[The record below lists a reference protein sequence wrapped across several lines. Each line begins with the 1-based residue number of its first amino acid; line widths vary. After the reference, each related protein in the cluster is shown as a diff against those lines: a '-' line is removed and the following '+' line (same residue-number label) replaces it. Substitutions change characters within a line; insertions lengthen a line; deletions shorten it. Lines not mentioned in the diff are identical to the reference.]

1 MKRTKLSQIFFAMGM
16 ICELLV
22 SPSGFMIGD
31 YGERW
36 IILAGIICFSASLL
50 MSMELKKDWKYF
62 VPLFGFALVCYYFQR
77 SALVLRLCLILM
89 AGRQMDRKRLARFFF
104 FGTAA
109 TIALGLILAF
119 TPLGGPLYMEEWFRH
134 APEVRYCFGFLHP
147 NSFALFW
154 IRLGVL
160 GLYLYADRLGRAGFA
175 AAAALYVV
183 PLLFARSKI
192 ALAAYVLM
200 LVLVP
205 LLRAAKT
212 REKLYRGVFTGAA
225 VLIALEELLVF
236 TLGIFP
242 YPERNPGYIENY
254 WDLLNNITS
263 GRLEHARE
271 ALQHSLPAL
280 FGLKDS
286 EVWNGTEIGFI
297 HSLYH
302 EGILFMILYSV
313 LLFWLLKRLKRERD
327 LNGLLLLIL
336 ITLYCIAEAF
346 LPWFNKNAVWLLLI
360 GGLPAFM
367 MPHAET
373 KELANEKNGP
383 G

>member
-1 MKRTKLSQIFFAMGM
+1 MNRTKLAQIFFAIGM

-31 YGERW
+31 YGERY
-36 IILAGIICFSASLL
+36 IILAGIVCFSLSLL
-50 MSMELKKDWKYF
+50 CSMELKRDWKSF
-62 VPLFGFALVCYYFQR
+62 VPLFGFALLCYYFQR
-77 SALVLRLCLILM
+77 SALVLRLCLILT
-89 AGRQMDRKRLARFFF
+89 AGRQMDRRRLARFFF

-109 TIALGLILAF
+109 TIGLGVLLSF
-119 TPLGGPLYMEEWFRH
+119 TPMGGPLYMEEWFRH
-134 APEVRYCFGFLHP
+134 APERRYCFGFLHP

-160 GLYLYADRLGRAGFA
+160 GLYLYADRLRAAGFVLA
-175 AAAALYVV
+175 AVLYLI
-183 PLLFARSKI
+183 PLLFANSKI
-192 ALAAYVLM
+192 AYAAYALM
-200 LVLVP
+200 LILVP

-212 REKLYRGVFTGAA
+212 KEKLQRALFVAGGVI
-225 VLIALEELLVF
+225 IALEELVVF

-242 YPERNPGYIENY
+242 FPERNPGYVKNY

-263 GRLEHARE
+263 GRLEHARA
-271 ALQHSLPAL
+271 ALQHSMPAL

-286 EVWNGTEIGFI
+286 EVWDGTEIGFI

-302 EGILFMILYSV
+302 EGILFMILYTL
-313 LLFWLLKRLKRERD
+313 LLFWLLKRLSREKD
-327 LNGLLLLIL
+327 LNGLLLLLI
-336 ITLYCIAEAF
+336 ITLYCMAEAF

-367 MPHAET
+367 MPRT
-373 KELANEKNGP
+373 DKKELSDEKNGP

>member
-1 MKRTKLSQIFFAMGM
+1 MNRTKLAQIFFAFGM

-36 IILAGIICFSASLL
+36 IILAGIVCFSASLL
-50 MSMELKKDWKYF
+50 MSMDLKRDWKSF
-62 VPLFGFALVCYYFQR
+62 VPLFAFALVCYYFQR
-77 SALVLRLCLILM
+77 SALILRLCLILT
-89 AGRQMDRKRLARFFF
+89 AGRQMDRRRLARFFF

-109 TIALGLILAF
+109 TIALGLLLSF
-119 TPLGGPLYMEEWFRH
+119 TPLGGPLYMEELFRQV
-134 APEVRYCFGFLHP
+134 PERRYCFGFLHP

-154 IRLGVL
+154 IRLGIL
-160 GLYLYADRLGRAGFA
+160 GLYLYGERLRLAGFVLA
-175 AAAALYVV
+175 AVLYLI
-183 PLLFARSKI
+183 PLLFVRSKI

-200 LVLVP
+200 LILVP
-205 LLRAAKT
+205 VLRAAKT
-212 REKLYRGVFTGAA
+212 REKLCSALFTAAAA
-225 VLIALEELLVF
+225 VIALEELLIF

-242 YPERNPGYIENY
+242 FPERNPGYVKNY

-263 GRLEHARE
+263 GRLEHARA

-286 EVWNGTEIGFI
+286 EVWNGTEIGFV

-302 EGILFMILYSV
+302 EGILFMILYTV
-313 LLFWLLKRLKRERD
+313 LLFWLLWRLKREKD
-327 LNGLLLLIL
+327 LSGLFLLIL
-336 ITLYCIAEAF
+336 FTLYCMAEAF

-367 MPHAET
+367 MPRTDA
-373 KELANEKNGP
+373 KEPVNEKDGP